1 MDCDPIWIINLIKD
15 IDSLDSEEG
24 IKLLKKLF
32 NGYLLEGMEPREA
45 MEKSKRIVK
54 SFEF

>member
-1 MDCDPIWIINLIKD
+1 MDCDPPWIINLNKD
-15 IDSLDSEEG
+15 IDSIDSEEG

-32 NGYLLEGMEPREA
+32 NGYLLDGMRPREA
-45 MEKSKRIVK
+45 LEKSKKIVK